1 MTHRTLPAVAAGAL
15 ALALALTGCT
25 APKAAAPTPT
35 PTPTPTAAPI
45 VPSGDGIL
53 RVGTLFT
60 MTGKTGG
67 QGDAQVAGTELAA
80 REILEQD
87 GVLGKPI
94 ELVHRNSAGD
104 IDAALADFVA
114 RGVDVVLWDLSTEVP
129 AEAAAAIEAANI
141 ALLPLGEFV
150 HDGTPITPGKPFIRR
165 LISADPGLT
174 IFIGGAEAYDGLITA
189 SLAATVAEDD
199 GGPSIESTL
208 ETVGSGQTACTSWGE
223 CLVALADEQEIRF
236 VGATGERS

>member
-1 MTHRTLPAVAAGAL
+1 MTHRTLPAVAAGAI

-25 APKAAAPTPT
+25 APQAKPTPT
-35 PTPTPTAAPI
+35 PTPTATAAPI

-60 MTGKTGG
+60 MTGKTAG

-80 REILEQD
+80 REIFEQG
-87 GVLGKPI
+87 GVLGTPV
-94 ELVHRNSAGD
+94 ELVHRNSAAD
-104 IDAALADFVA
+104 VDVVLADFIA
-114 RGVDVVLWDLSTEVP
+114 RGVDVVLWDLSTEIP
-129 AEAAAAIEAANI
+129 AETAATIEAADI

-150 HDGTPITPGKPFIRR
+150 HDATPVTPGKAFIKR

-174 IFIGGAEAYDGLITA
+174 IFLGGAEAYDGLITA

-199 GGPSIESTL
+199 GGPSIASKLES
-208 ETVGSGQTACTSWGE
+208 VGSGQTACTSWGE

>member
-1 MTHRTLPAVAAGAL
+1 MTHRTPPVVAVVAI

-25 APKAAAPTPT
+25 APKPQPTT
-35 PTPTPTAAPI
+35 PTPTPTAAP
-45 VPSGDGIL
+45 VAPSGDGIL
-53 RVGTLFT
+53 RVGTLFS
-60 MTGKTGG
+60 MTGKTAA

-80 REILEQD
+80 REIAEQG

-94 ELVHRNSAGD
+94 ELVHRDSAAD
-104 IDAALADFVA
+104 IDVALADFTA

-129 AEAAAAIEAANI
+129 EEAAATIEAANI

-150 HDGTPITPGKPFIRR
+150 HDGTPLAPGKPFTAR

-174 IFIGGAEAYDGLITA
+174 AFDGGAEAYDGVITA
-189 SLAATVAEDD
+189 SLAATIQDDD
-199 GGPSIESTL
+199 GGPSIASKL
-208 ETVGSGQTACTSWGE
+208 DSVGSGQTACTSWGE
-223 CLVALADEQEIRF
+223 CLAALADEQEIRL

>member
-1 MTHRTLPAVAAGAL
+1 MTHRTLPAVAAGAI

-25 APKAAAPTPT
+25 APKAQQTPT

-45 VPSGDGIL
+45 EPSGDGIL

-60 MTGKTGG
+60 MTGEMAG

-80 REILEQD
+80 REIFEQ
-87 GVLGKPI
+87 GGALGAPV
-94 ELVHRNSAGD
+94 ELVHRNAEAD
-104 IDAALADFVA
+104 VDAVIAEFAD
-114 RGVDVVLWDLSTEVP
+114 RGVDVVLWDLSTEIP
-129 AEAAAAIEAANI
+129 KETAAAIEAANI

-150 HDGTPITPGKPFIRR
+150 HDGTPVTPGKPFKKR

-174 IFIGGAEAYDGLITA
+174 IFVGGAEAYDGLVTA

-199 GGPSIESTL
+199 GGPSIASKL
-208 ETVGSGQTACTSWGE
+208 ASVGSGQTACTSWGE
-223 CLVALADEQEIRF
+223 CLAALEDEQEIRF